1 MQLRGLPNPRYAR
14 EELLSLHVKDFAG
27 GLLSREEKKERE
39 NAGGTP
45 WQRAMRGEPDA
56 SGIVHYGEHKR
67 KDGTSFPVEVRFGSV
82 DYGGKRT
89 ILASVRDITERREA
103 QEALR
108 RTEERFRSLVQN
120 SSDVITVIG
129 PDGTI
134 LYQTPSVKRILGH
147 EPEDRVGKNVFENPL
162 IHPDDAARQ
171 RDLIDRTV
179 RDPSLNPVFEA
190 QLRHGDGSWRWVE
203 GVVTNLL
210 SDPNVGGIV
219 LNARDIG
226 ERKRAEEALEESEQR
241 YRSLFDH
248 HPDAVY
254 AFDLKGC
261 FLSANPACERLT
273 GYTAGELSRMSYV
286 PFIVPED
293 LERTMRHFEGAARG
307 EPQNYEIAITDKRG
321 RRVELNVTNLPMV
334 VAGEIVGVYGIAKD
348 VTERKRAEEVRSR
361 LATIVESSE
370 DAIVS
375 RAADGTI
382 ISWNGGAENLYGY
395 AAEEVVGRSNAFLY
409 PPEHPREMAE
419 ILEKI
424 QRGETIRQ
432 YETVRVAKDGRRV
445 DVSLTVSPTMDTS
458 GNVVGDSGIARDITE
473 RKRAE
478 DELRAVYRRHR
489 ETIDSAEAI
498 IWRGDARTLR
508 FTFVSHQAEAILRYP
523 AARWI
528 AEPTFWT
535 EHMHPDDREWA
546 LAFCEAATAEKR
558 AHTFEYRMVAADGRV
573 VWLRD
578 SVHVVVKDGVPT
590 ELIGVMTDVTERRAL
605 EEQLRHQALHDPL
618 TGLPNRALLLDR
630 LTHALE
636 RADRR
641 GRCVGVLF
649 LDLDDFKVVNDS
661 LGHEAGDR
669 MLVGAAER
677 LATCLRPGDT
687 LARLGGDEYVALLE
701 DVRGREEATGVA
713 ERMAEA
719 LREPFSLGAHEEEEV
734 FVSASIG
741 VALGN
746 AGEDLHGGSS
756 DDLLRRADMA
766 MYEAKR
772 KGKAHHEVFEQRM
785 DPPTL
790 GRLRMGTDLRRAIE
804 RGEFRVHY
812 QPEVSLR
819 TGRIVG
825 FEALVRWEHPEQ
837 GLVPP
842 ARFIP
847 VAEETGMIVQMG
859 RWVLE
864 EACRQAKAWHDLQP
878 GGLPLVM
885 SVNLSARQFGH
896 PDLVRDVAHAL
907 RKSGLAPNS
916 LVLEITES
924 VVMDDA
930 RYTVDT
936 LGELK
941 ALGVGLAV
949 DDFGT
954 GYSSLSYLKRFPV
967 DFLKVDRSFVDGLGE
982 DPEDVVLVSGIV
994 DLAHA
999 LGLTVVAEGV
1009 ETEYQLEL
1017 LRAMGCNLAQGYH
1030 FTRPMPG
1037 EQVEAFLAA
1046 RAHPG

>member
-1 MQLRGLPNPRYAR
+1 M
-14 EELLSLHVKDFAG
+14 
-27 GLLSREEKKERE
+27 
-39 NAGGTP
+39 
-45 WQRAMRGEPDA
+45 
-56 SGIVHYGEHKR
+56 
-67 KDGTSFPVEVRFGSV
+67 
-82 DYGGKRT
+82 
-89 ILASVRDITERREA
+89 
-103 QEALR
+103 
-108 RTEERFRSLVQN
+108 
-120 SSDVITVIG
+120 
-129 PDGTI
+129 
-134 LYQTPSVKRILGH
+134 
-147 EPEDRVGKNVFENPL
+147 
-162 IHPDDAARQ
+162 
-171 RDLIDRTV
+171 
-179 RDPSLNPVFEA
+179 
-190 QLRHGDGSWRWVE
+190 
-203 GVVTNLL
+203 
-210 SDPNVGGIV
+210 
-219 LNARDIG
+219 
-226 ERKRAEEALEESEQR
+226 
-241 YRSLFDH
+241 
-248 HPDAVY
+248 
-254 AFDLKGC
+254 
-261 FLSANPACERLT
+261 
-273 GYTAGELSRMSYV
+273 
-286 PFIVPED
+286 
-293 LERTMRHFEGAARG
+293 
-307 EPQNYEIAITDKRG
+307 
-321 RRVELNVTNLPMV
+321 TNLPIV
-334 VAGEIVGVYGIAKD
+334 VAGGIVGVYGIAKD

-409 PPEHPREMAE
+409 PPEHPCEMAE
-419 ILEKI
+419 ILEKSR
-424 QRGETIRQ
+424 RGEAIRQ
-432 YETVRVAKDGRRV
+432 YETVRMAKDGRRV
-445 DVSLTVSPTMDTS
+445 DVSLTVSPIMDAS

-478 DELRAVYRRHR
+478 SELRAVYRRHR

-508 FTFVSHQAEAILRYP
+508 FTFVSHQAEAILGYP

-546 LAFCEAATAEKR
+546 LAFCEAAAAEKR

-573 VWLRD
+573 VWLRE
-578 SVHVVVKDGVPT
+578 SVHVVVKDEVPT
-590 ELIGVMTDVTERRAL
+590 ELVGVMTDVTERRAL
-605 EEQLRHQALHDPL
+605 EKQLRHQALHDPL
-618 TGLPNRALLLDR
+618 TGLPNRTLLLDR

-641 GRCVGVLF
+641 GRCVAVLF

-677 LATCLRPGDT
+677 LTTCLRPGDT

-701 DVRGREEATGVA
+701 DVRGREEAPGSQQGW
-713 ERMAEA
+713 R
-719 LREPFSLGAHEEEEV
+719 RRCGNPSRSGREEEV

-741 VALGN
+741 VALGS
-746 AGEDLHGGSS
+746 AGEDRHGGSS

-785 DPPTL
+785 DVPAL
-790 GRLRMGTDLRRAIE
+790 ERLRMGTDLRRAIE
-804 RGEFRVHY
+804 RGEFRVYY

-837 GLVPP
+837 GLVSP
-842 ARFIP
+842 ARFVP

-859 RWVLE
+859 RWILE
-864 EACRQAKAWHDLQP
+864 EACRQAKAWHDPQP

-896 PDLVRDVAHAL
+896 PDLVRDVAQAL
-907 RKSGLAPNS
+907 GKSGLAPNS

-924 VVMDDA
+924 VVMDDV

-999 LGLTVVAEGV
+999 LGLKVVGEGV
-1009 ETEYQLEL
+1009 ETEYQFGL
-1017 LRAMGCNLAQGYH
+1017 LRAMGCDLAQGYH
-1030 FTRPMPG
+1030 FARPMPG
-1037 EQVEAFLAA
+1037 EEATAFLAA
-1046 RAHPG
+1046 RHDLG